1 MDCNR
6 WFNGSFA
13 AIHTMMK
20 ETLFTKLIGS
30 KTGYSH
36 KRFIAVL
43 FSVVLVLFGCLLFA
57 VAIPENNVP
66 LFNQV
71 LYIFSGVILFQSGAS
86 VFEKGGKVDK
96 KENSESE
103 N

>member
-1 MDCNR
+1 
-6 WFNGSFA
+6 
-13 AIHTMMK
+13 MK
-20 ETLFTKLIGS
+20 ETLYTKLIGS
-30 KTGYSH
+30 KTGNSH

-43 FSVVLVLFGCLLFA
+43 FSVVLVLFGSLLFI
-57 VAIPENNVP
+57 VAIPENNVGI
-66 LFNQV
+66 FNQV
-71 LYIFSGVILFQSGAS
+71 LYIFSSVIVFQTGAS